1 MSSTIACSGRVRVPL
16 PPDAVIHYF
25 PPEGERDWVPGWDPA
40 YPAGAP
46 AVLAPGLVFETEA
59 HGPRTT
65 WVVTGAAPREVAYCR
80 VVPGEQAG
88 TVVVRCEPDA
98 DATVAQVTY
107 RLTALGPDAARRL
120 ADYEDAYPRMMK
132 RWEELIGEAIARG

>member
-1 MSSTIACSGRVRVPL
+1 LSSTIECSGRVRVPL

-25 PPEGERDWVPGWDPA
+25 TPEGERDWVPGWDPA

-46 AVLAPGLVFETEA
+46 AELAPGLVFETEA

-80 VVPGEQAG
+80 VVPGGPGRSPSASDVTDEPNHNSKPQSRSAREQAIW
-88 TVVVRCEPDA
+88 
-98 DATVAQVTY
+98 
-107 RLTALGPDAARRL
+107 RRR
-120 ADYEDAYPRMMK
+120 PSSSQST
-132 RWEELIGEAIARG
+132 